1 MRLAFGGLIAVALLA
16 LAGAADAQPGKKAP
30 AKKKPEKKDTKHP
43 RLKQE
48 KPAGQRVKLS
58 MGTLFL
64 PDALPKGGDV
74 PVLFHFHGAGW
85 IAEVAAR
92 NCKLPVVHVALG
104 EGSAKYEAPFKD
116 KARFGK
122 LLAEAEKKA
131 GRKFERVALSGW
143 SAGYGA
149 VRMILRQPDYYKK
162 VRWAIL
168 IDGMHTSYLKGK
180 KVNPDHMG
188 SFLTFA
194 KDAAA
199 GNKQFLI
206 THTKIAPGSY
216 SSTTETADYLL
227 AQVGVKRAKHTGPG
241 LFGLPQE
248 TEARKGG
255 LRVFGCAGAKGEDHV
270 DHLHAL
276 PSLVALLE
284 LSRK

>member
-16 LAGAADAQPGKKAP
+16 LTGAVADAQKD
-30 AKKKPEKKDTKHP
+30 KKKPDKKDTKHP

-48 KPAGQRVKLS
+48 KPAGQREKLS
-58 MGTLFL
+58 TGTLFL
-64 PDALPKGGDV
+64 PDKLPKTGDV
-74 PVLFHFHGAGW
+74 PILFHFHGAGW
-85 IAEVAAR
+85 LAEVAAAR
-92 NCKLPVVHVALG
+92 CKIAVVHVALG

-131 GRKFERVALSGW
+131 GRKFTRVALSGW

-162 VRWAIL
+162 VQWAIL
-168 IDGMHTSYLKGK
+168 IDGMHTSYQKGK
-180 KVNPDHMG
+180 KVTPAQMG
-188 SFLTFA
+188 SFITFA
-194 KDAAA
+194 KEAVADK
-199 GNKQFLI
+199 KQFLI

-216 SSTTETADYLL
+216 ASTTETADYLL
-227 AQVGVKRAKHTGPG
+227 AQVSVSRAKHSGPG

-248 TEARKGG
+248 TDAKKGG
-255 LRVFGCAGAKGEDHV
+255 LHVFGCAGASGDDHT

-276 PSLVALLE
+276 PSLVALLD